1 MASDASVQGAAGSDK
16 EGRKT
21 SALVNF
27 VEACEEVV
35 TDVFSYWWSHGFDT
49 VAPAFLRKRRLLQK
63 LEDSTTYSEWRET
76 ALALDLLCENDV
88 WKRRID
94 HGDYDFNLVR
104 DCLDDLYRIRKN
116 NDPRKALF
124 LLRSTIHRNLGNM
137 CAESLYTHC
146 FTGLRCFVVVVVCLF
161 VSGQSSRVTNSS
173 PQGPRT

>member
-1 MASDASVQGAAGSDK
+1 MASDAAVQEPSRDK
-16 EGRKT
+16 ESRKT

-35 TDVFSYWWSHGFDT
+35 TDVFSYWWTHGFDT
-49 VAPAFLRKRRLLQK
+49 VAPAFLRKRRLQQK
-63 LEDSTTYSEWRET
+63 LEESATYGEWRET
-76 ALALDLLCENDV
+76 ALALDHLCENDV

-94 HGDYDFNLVR
+94 HPDYDFNLVR

-146 FTGLRCFVVVVVCLF
+146 FTGSHQVVVAVAVVVVRWSLM
-161 VSGQSSRVTNSS
+161 
-173 PQGPRT
+173 